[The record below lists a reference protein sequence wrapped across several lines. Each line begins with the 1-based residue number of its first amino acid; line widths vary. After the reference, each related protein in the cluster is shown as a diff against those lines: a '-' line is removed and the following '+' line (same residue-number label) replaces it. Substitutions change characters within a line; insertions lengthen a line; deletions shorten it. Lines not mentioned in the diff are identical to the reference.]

1 MFPKAHAAAYVIDAI
16 RLMWYKIYY
25 PVEFYA
31 AYFTAA
37 PDGFDGEI
45 VMGGKNHVREVLT
58 ELKKRGKDVSQKEA
72 DVADALMLVNEYY
85 QRGYEFL
92 PVDIKKSHA
101 KKYIPENGKIRLPF
115 SSLPGLGDSAAE
127 NLMNAMKS
135 GEIYSVEELRTEAG
149 ISKTVLELLE
159 KNGALDG
166 MPKTNQL
173 SLFGL

>member
-37 PDGFDGEI
+37 PDGFDGEV
-45 VMGGKNHVREVLT
+45 VMGGRDHVKSVLT
-58 ELKKRGKDVSQKEA
+58 DLNKRRMEISQKEA

-92 PVDIKKSHA
+92 PVDIYKSHSS
-101 KKYIPENGKIRLPF
+101 KYLPEHGKIRLPF
-115 SSLPGLGDSAAE
+115 SSLPGVGGTAAE
-127 NLMNAMKS
+127 NLMNAMHGGDVFS
-135 GEIYSVEELRTEAG
+135 IDELRAKAKV
-149 ISKTVLELLE
+149 SKTVMEILE
-159 KNGALDG
+159 KNGALRG
-166 MPKTNQL
+166 MSKTNQL
-173 SLFGL
+173 SMFG